1 MFKKCYMWYK
11 VVICYV
17 ICMELKDK
25 LNMMLFENRFL
36 IGLLGEKEIRG
47 SGCIESGMFLILG

>member
-1 MFKKCYMWYK
+1 
-11 VVICYV
+11 
-17 ICMELKDK
+17 MELKDK